1 MGWPILDIS
10 YKQNGTVCGLWC
22 LASFTEHN
30 VSKVHPCNICKYLF
44 LFVAQYSTEWI
55 YRILLIYSSSG
66 GILGYSHILAITSK
80 APMNI
85 HVPSVR
91 ATHIFCSLGYM
102 AQYNRWIK
110 WYLPSRFQ
118 QQLYHLPSHQQYFCT
133 SYQHVISHLFDSSHP
148 SGYKVVSHCGFDFHF
163 PTDIEHLLVLI
174 GHLSV
179 FCGERS
185 IQIFCLFLIGL
196 S

>member
-1 MGWPILDIS
+1 
-10 YKQNGTVCGLWC
+10 
-22 LASFTEHN
+22 
-30 VSKVHPCNICKYLF
+30 
-44 LFVAQYSTEWI
+44 
-55 YRILLIYSSSG
+55 
-66 GILGYSHILAITSK
+66 
-80 APMNI
+80 MNI

-163 PTDIEHLLVLI
+163 PTDIEHLFSAYWPFVCLLWRKVYSNLLPFFNWVVLVLNCKI
-174 GHLSV
+174 KEENIH
-179 FCGERS
+179 
-185 IQIFCLFLIGL
+185 QILK
-196 S
+196 